1 MILNILAVTAALLL
15 SLTNVHAYDAKL
27 TISDLN
33 VRLTSLGAPRVNGT
47 DKSGDKTVPAIYFGE
62 RKINNN
68 YDVVDALRKAHNAT
82 ATIFVKD
89 GEEYVRVSTN
99 VLTAEG
105 KRAVGTTLAHNA
117 AYESIGKGAQFCG
130 LIDVLGTA
138 FDACYNPIKD
148 SSGKTIGIFYV
159 GHKK

>member
-1 MILNILAVTAALLL
+1 MKLNTLAMTATLLL
-15 SLTNVHAYDAKL
+15 SLTNAHAYDAKV
-27 TISDLN
+27 TVADLN
-33 VRLTSLGAPRVNGT
+33 ARLSSLGAPKINGT
-47 DKSGDKTVPAIYFGE
+47 DKSGEKTVPAIYFGE

-68 YDVVDALRKAHNAT
+68 YDVVDALRKAHSAT

-89 GEEYVRVSTN
+89 GDEYVRVSTN

-117 AYESIGKGAQFCG
+117 AYESIGKGAQYCG

-148 SSGKTIGIFYV
+148 GSGKTIGIFYV
-159 GHKK
+159 GS